1 MTCQVF
7 EAWQVFAFQFNIY
20 NFQAMANHLKL
31 IALLLCFANG
41 LAAQTITGSIQ
52 HNGIQRDYRLHLPP
66 NLLPGSKPPLVF
78 NLHGFTSNAT
88 QQETYSD
95 MNAVA
100 DTAGFIVCYPNGIG
114 NAWNIGVAGG
124 STADDLGF
132 IATLIDSFHAQYG
145 IDRERVYSCGMSNG
159 GFFSYRLACEMS
171 DRIAAIASVTGSMTN
186 QLLNNCNPARP
197 VPVLE
202 IHGTADPLVAYNGA
216 MGNAGIPAVIAGWA
230 AQNGCIGQVLTGSYP
245 DVVASDQTTANF
257 EIHAGC
263 EEDVEVKLITIQN
276 GGHTWP
282 GAFPTVIFGAT
293 CQDFDA
299 SVEIWNFFN
308 RFKLNLASSVDHGAP
323 QLLAATVFPNPFD
336 HHLNILL
343 DGKSPDFARVFDA
356 FGRLVWQGVPAAGVA
371 TEAWPAGMYL
381 LEIKMGDETLLRK
394 AVKH

>member
-1 MTCQVF
+1 
-7 EAWQVFAFQFNIY
+7 
-20 NFQAMANHLKL
+20 MANQLKL

-41 LAAQTITGSIQ
+41 LAAQTIMGSIQ

-66 NLLPGSKPPLVF
+66 NLLPGSHPPLVF
-78 NLHGFTSNAT
+78 NLHGFTSNAM

-100 DTAGFIVCYPNGIG
+100 DTAGFIVCYPNGVG

-132 IATLIDSFHAQYG
+132 IATLIDSFHVQYG

-186 QLLNNCNPARP
+186 QLLNNCTPARP
-197 VPVLE
+197 MPVLE
-202 IHGTADPLVAYNGA
+202 IHGTADQLVAYNGA
-216 MGNAGIPAVIAGWA
+216 MGNAGIPAVIAAWA
-230 AQNGCIGQVLTGSYP
+230 AKNGCTGQVLTGSYP
-245 DVVASDQTTANF
+245 DVVGSDQTTANF
-257 EIHAGC
+257 EIHTGC

-293 CQDFDA
+293 CQDFEA

-356 FGRLVWQGVPAAGVA
+356 FGKLVWQGVPAANLA
-371 TEAWPAGMYL
+371 TEAWPAGIYF
-381 LEIKMGDETLLRK
+381 LEIKTGNTVLLRK
-394 AVKH
+394 AVKW